1 MDNILKY
8 NQQFVGNKQYKSYET
23 NKYPDKNQQLLP
35 ETLGIKNA
43 GGVISH
49 PFGSAVRSLLIAIYE
64 LGVEEIFVV
73 GHTDCGVQH
82 IDSQDARKRCVY
94 TLH

>member
-1 MDNILKY
+1 M
-8 NQQFVGNKQYKSYET
+8 
-23 NKYPDKNQQLLP
+23 LP

>member
-1 MDNILKY
+1 M
-8 NQQFVGNKQYKSYET
+8 
-23 NKYPDKNQQLLP
+23 LL

-49 PFGSAVRSLLIAIYE
+49 LFGSAVRSLLIAIYE
-64 LGVEEIFVV
+64 LGVEEIFVI

-82 IDSQDARKRCVY
+82 IDSQEMLVKMQERGVSTHCIETMKYCGIDFEQWVIWF
-94 TLH
+94 

>member
-1 MDNILKY
+1 M
-8 NQQFVGNKQYKSYET
+8 
-23 NKYPDKNQQLLP
+23 LP

-82 IDSQDARKRCVY
+82 IDSQEMLVKMQERGVSTHCIETMKYCGIDFEQWVIWF
-94 TLH
+94 